1 MGPSKIED
9 DRDFHDPPDPV
20 DADDFLGFDTK
31 YSRSVISHY
40 TYVYSQLLYV
50 APISYRLYDIG
61 YIKTV
66 PWWSFSQDH
75 IRHNRKF
82 FLIFRFS
89 FLDFHLLKTIVQHKI

>member
-50 APISYRLYDIG
+50 API
-61 YIKTV
+61 
-66 PWWSFSQDH
+66 
-75 IRHNRKF
+75 
-82 FLIFRFS
+82 
-89 FLDFHLLKTIVQHKI
+89 